1 MKESIQKLDLNF
13 TNAGGGHTASISSV
27 LDAKSLDGSEG
38 LGIVVGDLGEIN
50 AFSNDKIS
58 DVMSNF
64 ICTSHSVGAD
74 PTKKVVSRKY
84 VDRTSLTLNS
94 YAVLVRGRD
103 CGPET
108 LDYEGPLPYF
118 SEVLGSP
125 LRPFKPKPPVVDN
138 ENSVIMIGK
147 IYNYEAAATFNGIKI
162 TLVYQEHK
170 LQKKLSL
177 NDELVSP
184 KYKGIPLDGGGFFG
198 GPDLAKY
205 DLKFGY
211 TISEL
216 KEALRQVGLTINGLP
231 DNDEIIFENGGTLNG
246 VVGSVASYLGYFWFV
261 DPKTGNIEFINSAQ
275 ASSLQV
281 TDHTNT
287 TDENIISASFTKST
301 TPAKLVNVYTGTAE
315 KQENQA
321 NKDQG
326 NSRTRKMVF
335 KRIFMENLAAAVID
349 RRIIEMYFAVFN
361 QNKQKVFDKFTYALL
376 NMNMDRPNGVN
387 PFKRRFRQDS
397 VLDFGKYY
405 EDKLETYKL
414 DWYFNADDKENN
426 SIAINEDSAKE
437 AANRDTDLVNLDRF
451 KDRFRYIP
459 LRKKDFNTS
468 ITTPSDSELYAFL
481 KVFYEFAGGF
491 FISNGYTEYKA
502 DRCQFSNNAKM
513 SVIGPFKNTTRLDE
527 IEELGDLVDWI
538 TNLKIPVPT
547 VGKLAKSTMGKAKTV
562 SPFHFIGIRQVK
574 KREKFKDDDAV
585 DFAPLDKQTEDVIF
599 NQYGYNYMHMGGP
612 AKFFNGGKFRR
623 ILYDII
629 KQSKENYDNSTE
641 ERSRISVPYVRSQTR
656 TQNDDPDGEEAED
669 DAIAE
674 SSSGAQQ
681 ESDLFDRFDL
691 RSFEVKGPPH
701 DILNNIS
708 LSKYNGS
715 VTEMNALKKE
725 RVNYDNFTDIPKSS
739 SRTVYGLEIPELN
752 ATTNSISIS
761 VGSNGI
767 QTTIN
772 ESTVKLIPPDQKLLT
787 NQGMDVADKS
797 NIPNLFTAAQRNFF
811 GL

>member
-58 DVMSNF
+58 DIMSNF
-64 ICTSHSVGAD
+64 VCTSHSVGAD

-177 NDELVSP
+177 NDELVSA

-216 KEALRQVGLTINGLP
+216 KEALNRVGLTINGLP

-246 VVGSVASYLGYFWFV
+246 VIGSVASYLGYFWFV

-275 ASSLQV
+275 ASSLQI

-301 TPAKLVNVYTGTAE
+301 TPAK
-315 KQENQA
+315 
-321 NKDQG
+321 
-326 NSRTRKMVF
+326 
-335 KRIFMENLAAAVID
+335 
-349 RRIIEMYFAVFN
+349 
-361 QNKQKVFDKFTYALL
+361 
-376 NMNMDRPNGVN
+376 
-387 PFKRRFRQDS
+387 
-397 VLDFGKYY
+397 
-405 EDKLETYKL
+405 
-414 DWYFNADDKENN
+414 
-426 SIAINEDSAKE
+426 
-437 AANRDTDLVNLDRF
+437 
-451 KDRFRYIP
+451 
-459 LRKKDFNTS
+459 
-468 ITTPSDSELYAFL
+468 
-481 KVFYEFAGGF
+481 
-491 FISNGYTEYKA
+491 
-502 DRCQFSNNAKM
+502 
-513 SVIGPFKNTTRLDE
+513 
-527 IEELGDLVDWI
+527 
-538 TNLKIPVPT
+538 
-547 VGKLAKSTMGKAKTV
+547 
-562 SPFHFIGIRQVK
+562 
-574 KREKFKDDDAV
+574 
-585 DFAPLDKQTEDVIF
+585 
-599 NQYGYNYMHMGGP
+599 
-612 AKFFNGGKFRR
+612 
-623 ILYDII
+623 
-629 KQSKENYDNSTE
+629 
-641 ERSRISVPYVRSQTR
+641 
-656 TQNDDPDGEEAED
+656 
-669 DAIAE
+669 
-674 SSSGAQQ
+674 
-681 ESDLFDRFDL
+681 
-691 RSFEVKGPPH
+691 
-701 DILNNIS
+701 
-708 LSKYNGS
+708 
-715 VTEMNALKKE
+715 
-725 RVNYDNFTDIPKSS
+725 
-739 SRTVYGLEIPELN
+739 
-752 ATTNSISIS
+752 
-761 VGSNGI
+761 
-767 QTTIN
+767 
-772 ESTVKLIPPDQKLLT
+772 
-787 NQGMDVADKS
+787 
-797 NIPNLFTAAQRNFF
+797 
-811 GL
+811 